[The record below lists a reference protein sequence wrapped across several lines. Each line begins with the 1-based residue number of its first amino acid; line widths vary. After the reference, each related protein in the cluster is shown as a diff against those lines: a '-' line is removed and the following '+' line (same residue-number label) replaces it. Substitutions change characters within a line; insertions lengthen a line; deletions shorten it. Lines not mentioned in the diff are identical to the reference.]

1 MKKAKKIAIIFAIV
15 LLIGACAFAAVY
27 YLTDIFKT
35 PQDAFYSYI
44 EKAAKMDNATSY
56 QEMLEELK
64 AAKEKSYKS
73 ETSIGVEIDSKRI
86 SDKQAQQMQ
95 NMLKNVKLNVN
106 SNVKP
111 SENKST
117 SEISLNFGGFS
128 AGDLKLVK
136 DGEVFGIKS
145 DLLDNKY
152 IAVENNNLKDLF
164 SKLGAKTTNIPNKF
178 ESIDLYDLLYVSK
191 EDQFNLEK
199 TYKNIFKDTIPAEN
213 YTKQENITQKVN
225 GQDVNTTAYTLS
237 LGKEDLINVIVKLL
251 ETAEED
257 DTLLNIIT
265 EKVNKL
271 VDNGMFDQMNAS
283 TSYSLPSTIKS
294 RRTIMANKISTDQ
307 LKQRIK
313 ELINDLKSENN
324 YTSSSKV
331 EIILYVANNDIVKME
346 LKANDEVLMA
356 MDFYN
361 SDDMRH
367 IVFYAKE
374 KSYPTY
380 GSYVDYY
387 RPTKQSSK
395 LVKLMEIEYKSAKNG
410 DTKTEVVGFS
420 LYDDEEKI
428 GKILIDLNT
437 KGKKWEGKSETTGK
451 IAFETEAGTM
461 SLIID
466 SKVEYTDDVSV
477 ESLDR
482 SNSNVL
488 NNMTEKEIKQY
499 FEKISKNVEDTFSM
513 FGINN
518 KVTLPRNNNIYTN
531 TEIEEETQTTEEQQ
545 TELENLIKEQQESI
559 EKKVEENKEKI
570 DTNTKQDMEKLQ
582 KQLEEINKA
591 MKELEEKNS

>member
-294 RRTIMANKISTDQ
+294 RRTILANKISTDQ

-545 TELENLIKEQQESI
+545 TELENLIKEKQESI
-559 EKKVEENKEKI
+559 EEKVEENKEKI

>member
-73 ETSIGVEIDSKRI
+73 ETSIGVEIDLKRI

-191 EDQFNLEK
+191 EDQFHLEK

-531 TEIEEETQTTEEQQ
+531 NEIEEETQTTEEQQ

-559 EKKVEENKEKI
+559 EEKVEENKEKI

>member
-324 YTSSSKV
+324 YTSCSKV

-545 TELENLIKEQQESI
+545 TELETLIKEQQESI
-559 EKKVEENKEKI
+559 EEKVEENKEKI

>member
-73 ETSIGVEIDSKRI
+73 ETSIGVEIDLKRI

-367 IVFYAKE
+367 IVFYTKE

-380 GSYVDYY
+380 GSYADYY
-387 RPTKQSSK
+387 RPTKQDSK
-395 LVKLMEIEYKSAKNG
+395 LVKLMEIEYKSVKNG

-420 LYDDEEKI
+420 VYDDEEKI

-559 EKKVEENKEKI
+559 EEKVEENKEKI

>member
-73 ETSIGVEIDSKRI
+73 ETSIGVEIDLKRI

-271 VDNGMFDQMNAS
+271 VDNGMFNQMNKS
-283 TSYSLPSTIKS
+283 TRYSLPNATKTTIVD
-294 RRTIMANKISTDQ
+294 KISTNQ

-324 YTSSSKV
+324 YASSSKV

-545 TELENLIKEQQESI
+545 TELENLIKEKQESI
-559 EKKVEENKEKI
+559 EEKVEENKEKI

>member
-1 MKKAKKIAIIFAIV
+1 M
-15 LLIGACAFAAVY
+15 
-27 YLTDIFKT
+27 
-35 PQDAFYSYI
+35 
-44 EKAAKMDNATSY
+44 
-56 QEMLEELK
+56 
-64 AAKEKSYKS
+64 
-73 ETSIGVEIDSKRI
+73 
-86 SDKQAQQMQ
+86 
-95 NMLKNVKLNVN
+95 KNVKLNVN

-410 DTKTEVVGFS
+410 DTKTVVVGFS

>member
-86 SDKQAQQMQ
+86 SDKQTQQMQ

-488 NNMTEKEIKQY
+488 NNKTEKEIKQY

-559 EKKVEENKEKI
+559 EEKVEENKEKI

>member
-294 RRTIMANKISTDQ
+294 RRTILTNKISTDQ

-331 EIILYVANNDIVKME
+331 EIILYVANNDVVKME
-346 LKANDEVLMA
+346 LKANNEVLMA

-451 IAFETEAGTM
+451 IAFETEACTM

-559 EKKVEENKEKI
+559 EEKVEENKEKI

>member
-559 EKKVEENKEKI
+559 EEKVEENKEKI

>member
-545 TELENLIKEQQESI
+545 TELENLIKEKQESI
-559 EKKVEENKEKI
+559 EEKVEENKEKI